1 MYSVLFQSQKIM
13 EYYEPYRP
21 IFMPLIRSGQMGL
34 CQWMEAGTTVDTV
47 IPGIYDLISD
57 KEEWRAIILCMNEK
71 EDQESFPSKPEN
83 PYDFIE
89 NSAPEPAAG
98 ESCIPLIRLA
108 QMLGGVPAPA
118 MHFESRII
126 KEKDKE
132 ERMIYVPVV
141 REEDQKASEEL
152 KQ

>member
-21 IFMPLIRSGQMGL
+21 IFMPLIRSGRMGL

-71 EDQESFPSKPEN
+71 EDQESFPSKPEKS
-83 PYDFIE
+83 I
-89 NSAPEPAAG
+89 
-98 ESCIPLIRLA
+98 
-108 QMLGGVPAPA
+108 
-118 MHFESRII
+118 
-126 KEKDKE
+126 
-132 ERMIYVPVV
+132 
-141 REEDQKASEEL
+141 
-152 KQ
+152 